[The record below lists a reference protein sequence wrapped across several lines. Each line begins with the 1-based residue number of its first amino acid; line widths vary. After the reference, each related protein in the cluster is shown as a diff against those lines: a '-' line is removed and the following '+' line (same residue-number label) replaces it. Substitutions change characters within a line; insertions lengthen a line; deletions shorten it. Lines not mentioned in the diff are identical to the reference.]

1 MNEKAMV
8 SDTLAGI
15 NSELVRMSEMIS
27 QTENPQLKNMLKQMR
42 NQCEASQEEI
52 YQIARARQYY
62 VPAAQ
67 AAPDEIQ
74 HVRQL
79 FSPYPCLDL
88 PVFIPGRHPHQ
99 YFKWHG
105 TDAFYIFSARFFSG
119 YPAFVCMVCHS
130 PLWHSGL
137 SLGASCK

>member
-62 VPAAQ
+62 VPAAL

-79 FSPYPCLDL
+79 FSQ
-88 PVFIPGRHPHQ
+88 G
-99 YFKWHG
+99 
-105 TDAFYIFSARFFSG
+105 
-119 YPAFVCMVCHS
+119 
-130 PLWHSGL
+130 
-137 SLGASCK
+137 

>member
-1 MNEKAMV
+1 
-8 SDTLAGI
+8 
-15 NSELVRMSEMIS
+15 MIS

-79 FSPYPCLDL
+79 
-88 PVFIPGRHPHQ
+88 
-99 YFKWHG
+99 
-105 TDAFYIFSARFFSG
+105 IFSRLINQHLKDALRIVW
-119 YPAFVCMVCHS
+119 YFVLPHLRCHFGRV
-130 PLWHSGL
+130 LCAMAHSIL
-137 SLGASCK
+137 ALKIL

>member
-52 YQIARARQYY
+52 YQIARARQY
-62 VPAAQ
+62 
-67 AAPDEIQ
+67 
-74 HVRQL
+74 
-79 FSPYPCLDL
+79 
-88 PVFIPGRHPHQ
+88 
-99 YFKWHG
+99 
-105 TDAFYIFSARFFSG
+105 
-119 YPAFVCMVCHS
+119 
-130 PLWHSGL
+130 L
-137 SLGASCK
+137 SLIHI

>member
-27 QTENPQLKNMLKQMR
+27 QTENPQLNNMLKQMR

-79 FSPYPCLDL
+79 FSQ
-88 PVFIPGRHPHQ
+88 G
-99 YFKWHG
+99 
-105 TDAFYIFSARFFSG
+105 
-119 YPAFVCMVCHS
+119 
-130 PLWHSGL
+130 
-137 SLGASCK
+137 